1 VGIAAVALL
10 ERDELLSRLDAARA
24 AGGRLVF
31 VGGEAGV
38 GKTAL
43 VRAFADGVG
52 RDLYTGAC
60 ESLSTPTPL
69 GPFVDVAARAGGELA
84 GLVGSAAD
92 TRSVALAVLAELRR
106 AAVVVLEDL
115 HWADEASLDV
125 LRILG
130 RRIDGGPGLV
140 VATYRDDEVERHP
153 LARVLGELASAPGVE
168 RLTVPRLSLD
178 AVRELAEPHGA
189 EWNALYALTGG
200 NAFYVTEVLAAGGEA
215 LPATVRDAVLAR
227 AAGFEPA
234 ARRLLDVAS
243 LVPSRAELWLLEAV
257 APDELD
263 GLDACV
269 AAGMLRADRDGVAF
283 RHELARLAVES
294 AVAPQQRR
302 RLHAAILAAL
312 SEPPS
317 GTLDLAR
324 LAHHAEEAGDAAAA
338 LRYAR
343 EAGERAAR
351 LGAHREAAA
360 LYRLALRHGDGLPDP
375 DRARLLDGYAHEAL
389 LTADFAGSIE
399 ARREAIEIW
408 RRLEDRLAEGCSLSG
423 LTQPLV
429 TVGDNAGAE
438 EASREAIAV
447 LESLPASVELAMA
460 YAYQGYLRMLNR
472 DNYEAVTWADLA
484 RVLAERFD
492 DQDTLAMSL
501 NMIGTSYVMAGE
513 IDRGIDWLQQS
524 LDVAERHGLEYR
536 FANAYSMLGSGL
548 GEMYELE
555 RSEHYL
561 REHIAYADEHDLH
574 SGYARSWLAAVL
586 VYRGRWDDGAAL
598 AQEVLARE
606 PGAITPITALIA
618 LGRLRARRGDP
629 ASWEALDEALEL
641 ARPGGHL
648 QRLGHVHAA
657 RAEAAWLA
665 GDRER
670 TAAEARAVYELALEK
685 RHVWFAGELA
695 YWQWKAGEL
704 GEAPDWIGEPYR
716 LTLAGEA
723 RAAAA
728 AWAAR
733 GCPYEAARALGEADE
748 EEPLLEALAE
758 LEALGAAP
766 AAKLVRER
774 LRALGARVP
783 RGPRRSTREN
793 PAELTGRELEVLR
806 LVAAGMRN
814 VDIADRLV
822 LSTRTVDHHV
832 SAILRKLRVGT
843 RGEAAAEAARLGL
856 LEDR

>member
-1 VGIAAVALL
+1 VPTAAVALL
-10 ERDELLSRLDAARA
+10 ERDELLARLAEARGY
-24 AGGRLVF
+24 GGRLVF
-31 VGGEAGV
+31 LGGEAGV

-52 RDLYTGAC
+52 RDLYAGAC

-69 GPFVDVAARAGGELA
+69 GPFVDVAAETGGELA
-84 GLVGSAAD
+84 ELIGSGAD

-106 AAVVVLEDL
+106 AVVVVLEDL

-130 RRIDGGPGLV
+130 RRIDGVPGLV

-189 EWNALYALTGG
+189 EWHALYALTGG

-257 APDELD
+257 APGEVD

-269 AAGMLRADRDGVAF
+269 AAGMLRADRDAVAF

-294 AVAPQQRR
+294 AVAPQRR
-302 RLHAAILAAL
+302 RQLHAAILAAL
-312 SEPPS
+312 SAPPS

-360 LYRLALRHGDGLPDP
+360 LYRLALRHGDGLPDRE
-375 DRARLLDGYAHEAL
+375 RAKLLDGYAHEAL
-389 LTADFAGSIE
+389 LTADFGGSIE
-399 ARREAIEIW
+399 ARRGAIELW
-408 RRLEDRLAEGCSLSG
+408 RRLGDRLAEGCSLSS

-438 EASREAIAV
+438 EASRHAIAV

-472 DNYEAVTWADLA
+472 DNHEAVTWADLA

-492 DQDTLAMSL
+492 DQDTLAMAL

-513 IDRGIDWLQQS
+513 LDRGIDWLHRS
-524 LDVAERHGLEYR
+524 LDVARRHGLEFR
-536 FANAYSMLGSGL
+536 VANAYSMLGSGL

-555 RSEHYL
+555 RSEHFL

-574 SGYARSWLAAVL
+574 SGYAQSWLAAVL
-586 VYRGRWDDGAAL
+586 VYRGRWDEGAAL
-598 AQEVLARE
+598 AQDVLDRE

-618 LGRLRARRGDP
+618 LGRVRARRGDP
-629 ASWEALDEALEL
+629 ASSDALDDALER

-665 GDRER
+665 GDRDR
-670 TAAEARAVYELALEK
+670 TASEARAVYELALEK
-685 RHVWFAGELA
+685 RHLWFAGELA
-695 YWQWKAGEL
+695 YWQWKGGVL
-704 GEAPDWIGEPYR
+704 DEAPEWVAEPYR
-716 LTLAGEA
+716 LQFAGDPPGAAEA
-723 RAAAA
+723 WRAHA
-728 AWAAR
+728 
-733 GCPYEAARALGEADE
+733 CPYEAARALAEADDE
-748 EEPLLEALAE
+748 GSLLRSLSE

-774 LRALGARVP
+774 LRALGHRVP
-783 RGPRRSTREN
+783 RGPRRSTRAN
-793 PAELTGRELEVLR
+793 PAELTARELEVLR
-806 LVAAGMRN
+806 LIADGMRN

-822 LSTRTVDHHV
+822 LSTRTVHHPV
-832 SAILRKLRVGT
+832 WARPPTVGVGR
-843 RGEAAAEAARLGL
+843 RGGAAAAAPRLGL
-856 LEDR
+856 FEDR